1 MLVYIIAPPTFVWV
15 VGRDH
20 NMNHDFLTCLLILQM
35 KTQARHIAQI
45 KKAIHFEGYK
55 NQNTAATAKVRAAW
69 RELVPPAAKSS
80 SSVTLPGSLAQIQQ
94 LRRRTTCK

>member
-1 MLVYIIAPPTFVWV
+1 
-15 VGRDH
+15 
-20 NMNHDFLTCLLILQM
+20 M

-80 SSVTLPGSLAQIQQ
+80 SSVTLPGSLIPKPSYA
-94 LRRRTTCK
+94 TTFSILTRVGNFEILPYHW